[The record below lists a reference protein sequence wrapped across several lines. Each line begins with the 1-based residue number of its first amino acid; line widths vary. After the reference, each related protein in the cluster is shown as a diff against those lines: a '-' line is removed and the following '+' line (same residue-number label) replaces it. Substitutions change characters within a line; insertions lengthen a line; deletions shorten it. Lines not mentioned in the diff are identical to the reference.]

1 MDEAA
6 DIIARTQRF
15 DDAARTFTQQLP
27 TPHAKLTRAIVVL
40 LQKGALAAHVN
51 AAAGHSRCGGR
62 DGLHRTLTP
71 PKRMAIRR
79 RNDRRNERPSARGCT
94 ETGSTSTRRRLSVT
108 CSGTT
113 AIGSWESSR
122 GRDAVRRAKRALKH
136 GRPSHCRSSQP
147 LITHKSVVKQINL
160 VINGKGVGKNFFAT
174 NFVQYLKDRGIPHPA
189 VNSDSRLRE
198 IDRIFIVTETRDLL
212 AIDGRASSTGLFID
226 FFDEVCL
233 VEVPR
238 LRH

>member
-1 MDEAA
+1 
-6 DIIARTQRF
+6 
-15 DDAARTFTQQLP
+15 
-27 TPHAKLTRAIVVL
+27 
-40 LQKGALAAHVN
+40 
-51 AAAGHSRCGGR
+51 
-62 DGLHRTLTP
+62 
-71 PKRMAIRR
+71 
-79 RNDRRNERPSARGCT
+79 
-94 ETGSTSTRRRLSVT
+94 
-108 CSGTT
+108 
-113 AIGSWESSR
+113 
-122 GRDAVRRAKRALKH
+122 
-136 GRPSHCRSSQP
+136 
-147 LITHKSVVKQINL
+147 VVKQINL
-160 VINGKGVGKNFFAT
+160 VINGKSVGKNFFAT